1 MWALIGWIE
10 APLGLMSLPMANV
23 LVEMFLGLSLGLRI
37 TPETAM
43 CNYQHEE
50 HEEIL
55 SKEDQDLIERSFAN
69 KSWQRYRVANIPIY
83 IVKLVQVL
91 YKHKDEKVFLP
102 SLPSPDTSM

>member
-23 LVEMFLGLSLGLRI
+23 LVEMFLGLSLGLHI
-37 TPETAM
+37 TPETAV
-43 CNYQHEE
+43 CGYR
-50 HEEIL
+50 EEIL
-55 SKEDQDLIERSFAN
+55 SKQDQDLIERSFAN